1 MTQII
6 WPVRSSCFGSWRRRE
21 TKNGRRTDGEYLG
34 QQGRALHDKYATGVP
49 GTVRSHVWVA
59 EIEKLWDDLEADC
72 TPNGLLKV
80 MMMSRKVRQ
89 SFRKQLINGE
99 ISLPSS
105 KKECDLFEKVLI
117 DLYRGALHYKGAPGV
132 KLFRY
137 WPASKA
143 GEKMKFFLGW
153 AKARA
158 EYVVFQSSCSFTGKS
173 TAAVKML

>member
-1 MTQII
+1 M
-6 WPVRSSCFGSWRRRE
+6 
-21 TKNGRRTDGEYLG
+21 
-34 QQGRALHDKYATGVP
+34 P
-49 GTVRSHVWVA
+49 GTERSHVWVA
-59 EIEKLWDDLEADC
+59 EIEKLWDALEADC

-80 MMMSRKVRQ
+80 MMLSRKVRQ
-89 SFRKQLINGE
+89 SFRRQLISGE

-105 KKECDLFEKVLI
+105 KKERDLFEKVLI
-117 DLYRGALHYKGAPGV
+117 DLYRGSLRYEGAPGV

-143 GEKMKFFLGW
+143 GKEMEFFLGW

-158 EYVVFQSSCSFTGKS
+158 EYVAFQSSCSFTGKS